1 MYTVIWLEE
10 ASQDVFRHYEF
21 LSAKNQLA
29 AIRAVQAIL
38 DTGDSLQTSPYRGT
52 ALQSRP
58 GIRWIRVFFGKSGYI
73 LHYRIEEEAVIILE
87 VYDGREDRA
96 L

>member
-1 MYTVIWLEE
+1 MYTVKWLEE

-21 LSAKNQLA
+21 LSAKNQQA
-29 AIRAVQAIL
+29 ALRAVQAIL
-38 DTGDSLQTSPYRGT
+38 KAGDSLQVSPYRGT

-58 GIRWIRVFFGKSGYI
+58 DIRWIRVFFGKYGYI
-73 LHYRIEEEAVIILE
+73 LHYRVEEETVLILE
-87 VYDGREDRA
+87 VHDGREDRF

>member
-21 LSAKNQLA
+21 LSAKDRPA
-29 AIRAVQAIL
+29 AFRAVQAIL
-38 DTGDSLQTSPYRGT
+38 EAGESLQTLPFRG
-52 ALQSRP
+52 AVLQSRP
-58 GIRWIRVFFGKSGYI
+58 YIHWIRVFFGKYGYVI
-73 LHYRIEEEAVIILE
+73 HYRIEEEAVVILE
-87 VYDGREDRA
+87 VYDRREDRA

>member
-1 MYTVIWLEE
+1 MYAVTWLEE

-21 LSAKNQLA
+21 LSAKNQPA

-38 DTGDSLQTSPYRGT
+38 EAGESLQTSPYRGT
-52 ALQSRP
+52 VLRSRP
-58 GIRWIRVFFGKSGYI
+58 HIRWVRVFFGKYGYI
-73 LHYRIEEEAVIILE
+73 LHYRVEEDTVIILE